1 MIRSTVDT
9 NPTPPRPDLCARL
22 DQASLADRVSLL
34 LDLIGQGDGARLV
47 LDGVQLAGA
56 EMPELR
62 LAGASLRG
70 ADLACADLRR
80 ADLSDASLRGASLSG
95 ARIEEARFAG
105 ADLIGADLTDVHAG
119 EADFSDAL
127 LEDARLLRA
136 ELRFAIF
143 RNALLDG
150 TNFEGADLWAAKFE
164 GAEATFANFK
174 GAHLSESQLAGVNL
188 SGADLSGAM
197 LQKANLRDAKLRGVN
212 LEGATLTG
220 TDLGGADLTD
230 TNLPRVNLS
239 SCNLRHAR
247 MSGAWL
253 EKTWFRQD
261 QLGGALGEEVTQE
274 YEAARQGYL
283 NLEQNFRSIG
293 NPEAASWAY
302 RRSRR
307 MGKLHERR
315 LAALAICR
323 RDWRRAG
330 PQLLYAASDSFVE
343 WLCDYGDGLIRV
355 VRAYALCVMAFAL
368 IYGATGALI
377 YEDGSPARNPVLLLA
392 YSWLSMATSG
402 SPDLGM
408 KPTGPYMLYLDSLQ
422 YTLGVVLTGLFGFV
436 LGNRIRR

>member
-1 MIRSTVDT
+1 MDT
-9 NPTPPRPDLCARL
+9 NPVPPSPVSRAQIDHAAP
-22 DQASLADRVSLL
+22 ADRATLL
-34 LDLIGQGDGARLV
+34 LGLIKQGEGGRLL
-47 LDGVQLAGA
+47 LDGVQLGA
-56 EMPELR
+56 SELPEAQ
-62 LAGASLRG
+62 LAGASLRD
-70 ADLACADLRR
+70 ADLAGADLRR
-80 ADLSDASLRGASLSG
+80 ADLSDASLRGASLTA

-105 ADLIGADLTDVHAG
+105 ADLIGADLTAVHAG
-119 EADFSDAL
+119 EADFTDAL
-127 LEDARLLRA
+127 LEDARLTRA
-136 ELRFAIF
+136 QLRFANF

-150 TNFEGADLWAAKFE
+150 TSFEGADLWAAKFD

-174 GAHLSESQLAGVNL
+174 GAYLSEAQLAGVDL
-188 SGADLSGAM
+188 SGADLSGAT
-197 LQKANLRDAKLRGVN
+197 LQKANLKNAKLRGVN
-212 LEGATLTG
+212 FEGATLTG
-220 TDLGGADLTD
+220 TDLGSADLTD
-230 TNLPRVNLS
+230 ANLPRVNLS

-261 QLGGALGEEVTQE
+261 QLGGALGEEVAQE

-315 LAALAICR
+315 LAALAIRR
-323 RDWRRAG
+323 RDWRRAV

-343 WLCDYGDGLIRV
+343 WLCDYGDGLLRV
-355 VRAYALCVMAFAL
+355 VRAYALCVMTFAL
-368 IYGATGALI
+368 VYGATGALT

-408 KPTGPYMLYLDSLQ
+408 KPAGPYMLYLDSLQ

>member
-1 MIRSTVDT
+1 MG
-9 NPTPPRPDLCARL
+9 TPSVEPSPDFRAQL
-22 DQASLADRVSLL
+22 DRAPPADRSILL
-34 LDLIGQGDGARLV
+34 LDFMRQSDGGRLA
-47 LDGVQLAGA
+47 LDGMQLGDV
-56 EMPELR
+56 ELTEAR

-70 ADLACADLRR
+70 TDLAGADLRR
-80 ADLSDASLRGASLSG
+80 ADLSGASLRGASLAR
-95 ARIEEARFAG
+95 ARIEEACFAG

-119 EADFSDAL
+119 EADFRDAL
-127 LEDARLLRA
+127 LEDAQLPRA

-143 RNALLDG
+143 RDALLDG
-150 TNFEGADLWAAKFE
+150 TNFESADLWAAKFD
-164 GAEATFANFK
+164 GAEATFANFR
-174 GAHLSESQLAGVNL
+174 GAHLSEAQFTGVDL
-188 SGADLSGAM
+188 TGADLSGAA
-197 LQKANLRDAKLRGVN
+197 LQKANLTNAKLRGVN
-212 LEGATLTG
+212 FEGATLTG
-220 TDLGGADLTD
+220 TDLSGADLTD
-230 TNLPRVNLS
+230 ANLPRVNLS

-247 MSGAWL
+247 LSGAWL

-261 QLGGALGEEVTQE
+261 QLGGALGEEIAHE

-315 LAALAICR
+315 LAALAIRR

-343 WLCDYGDGLIRV
+343 WLCDYGDGLLRV
-355 VRAYALCVMAFAL
+355 VRAYALCVITFAL

-377 YEDGSPARNPVLLLA
+377 YENGSPARNPALLLA

-402 SPDLGM
+402 SPELGL
-408 KPTGPYMLYLDSLQ
+408 KPAGPYMLYLDSLQ